1 MKSIAIVL
9 ALALTACSTVVPV
22 TARFPEPPGRA
33 ALEPCPD
40 LQKLGD
46 GAQLSDVARTVTM
59 NYTTY
64 WTCATKS
71 DAWIEWYRVQKHIFE
86 AAGK

>member
-1 MKSIAIVL
+1 MKLIAIAL
-9 ALALTACSTVVPV
+9 ALTLTACSTVVPV
-22 TARFPEPPGRA
+22 AVKFPAPPGREA
-33 ALEPCPD
+33 TVPCPD

-64 WTCATKS
+64 YACAVKS
-71 DAWIEWYRVQKHIFE
+71 DTWIEWYNSQRAIFE